1 MIYIR
6 GGWVKDDETCLYIF
20 FFACT
25 SESKIKN
32 KEEGVR
38 QYDLH
43 FSNIA
48 LASVWWMDLG
58 KKKQSSKLLQ

>member
-1 MIYIR
+1 M
-6 GGWVKDDETCLYIF
+6 KDDETCLYIF
-20 FFACT
+20 FACT
-25 SESKIKN
+25 NEFKIKM

-48 LASVWWMDLG
+48 LASVW
-58 KKKQSSKLLQ
+58 

>member
-1 MIYIR
+1 MMR
-6 GGWVKDDETCLYIF
+6 PACTF

-48 LASVWWMDLG
+48 LASVW
-58 KKKQSSKLLQ
+58 